1 MKNGQC
7 KFGDKCKFKHTKEAV
22 DSARQKY
29 QSRKAAAVI
38 AHNSDGEEGPF
49 IYYTEHWIP
58 EEPGTQEYTEY
69 GEQDGSEWYD
79 GYDYYTNNEWPYQ
92 EESHYHT
99 AAAPALMYDGW
110 GQQYYDEN
118 YENEEEEDQEDVYGQ
133 TDGEIEEEDEEEDH
147 EGLTSQSEDDG
158 WHDSGDEES
167 SAESQA

>member
-1 MKNGQC
+1 
-7 KFGDKCKFKHTKEAV
+7 
-22 DSARQKY
+22 
-29 QSRKAAAVI
+29 
-38 AHNSDGEEGPF
+38 
-49 IYYTEHWIP
+49 
-58 EEPGTQEYTEY
+58 
-69 GEQDGSEWYD
+69 
-79 GYDYYTNNEWPYQ
+79 
-92 EESHYHT
+92 
-99 AAAPALMYDGW
+99 MYDGW